1 MGQRVEIDETDCK
14 ILQALIKD
22 ARTPLKIIANDCGIS
37 SVSVLNRIKRM
48 KSLGVI
54 KGAILFPNIAEF
66 KLPIVAHIGI
76 SLKEN
81 QADVVK
87 LIDENTNLLKISRC
101 VGKYDLV
108 ALVHSENIAELDK
121 IAFSMKR
128 ILGVTKVEISI
139 WSSLPLMI
147 FENIDL
153 QPKEVDP

>member
-1 MGQRVEIDETDCK
+1 LGQRVKIDETDCK
-14 ILQALIKD
+14 ILRALIKD
-22 ARTPLKIIANDCGIS
+22 ARTPLKIIANGCGIS

-48 KSLGVI
+48 KSLGLI
-54 KGAILFPNIAEF
+54 KGAILFPKIEEL

-81 QADVVK
+81 QAGVVR
-87 LIDENTNLLKISRC
+87 LIDENTNLLKISKC

-121 IAFSMKR
+121 IAFSIKR
-128 ILGVTKVEISI
+128 ILGVTKVEVNV
-139 WSSLPLMI
+139 WTSLPLMV